1 MLFNLVFCEKQI
13 PRFARDDNEVLFFR
27 KLSSR
32 CRTTGVFTQKSAGS
46 IAAASRRFSC
56 IVSWTSTRS
65 VVGAW
70 MRGEPVHVLDEFIG
84 L

>member
-32 CRTTGVFTQKSAGS
+32 AELQEF
-46 IAAASRRFSC
+46 SRRKAPEAL
-56 IVSWTSTRS
+56 RQLP
-65 VVGAW
+65 GAF
-70 MRGEPVHVLDEFIG
+70 LA